1 MLELAGVRARRGGT
15 DVLHGVDL
23 GVDRGEVV
31 GIVGPNGSGKSS
43 LLRVICGLLRPVG
56 GSVRFLGAEISAQSP
71 EQICRSG
78 IALVPEGRQIFG
90 NLSVA
95 ENLAVASRGD
105 RGTMA
110 IATLLKRF
118 PILAERTG
126 QRAEQLSG
134 GEQQQLAIARALVG
148 EPRLLIL
155 DEPSMGLSPQMIEV
169 VYGVLAELRQ
179 EGLTILLVEQNVTR
193 TVAFCD
199 RCAVLS
205 AGVVRAEGKRA
216 DLERDPQ
223 LLRAYLGKQV

>member
-15 DVLHGVDL
+15 DVLYGVDL
-23 GVDRGEVV
+23 DVDRGEVV
-31 GIVGPNGSGKSS
+31 GVVGPNGAGKSS

-56 GSVRFLGAEISAQSP
+56 GSVRFLGAEISTESP
-71 EQICRSG
+71 EEICRSG

-95 ENLAVASRGD
+95 ENLAVASRDD

-118 PILAERTG
+118 PILAERGG

-148 EPRLLIL
+148 RPRLLIL

-169 VYGVLAELRQ
+169 VYGVLTELRQ
-179 EGLTILLVEQNVTR
+179 EGLTMLLVEQNVTR

-199 RCAVLS
+199 RCVVLS
-205 AGVVRAEGKRA
+205 AGAIRAEGKRA

>member
-1 MLELAGVRARRGGT
+1 MLEVAGLRARRGGAE
-15 DVLHGVDL
+15 VLRGVDL
-23 GVDRGEVV
+23 GVGRGEVV
-31 GIVGPNGSGKSS
+31 GIVGPNGAGKSS
-43 LLRVICGLLRPVG
+43 LLRVICGLLRPAG
-56 GSVRFLGAEISAQSP
+56 GSVRFLSAEISARTP
-71 EQICRSG
+71 EQIFRSG

-95 ENLAVASRGD
+95 ENLAVAGRGD
-105 RGTMA
+105 RRAQA
-110 IATLLKRF
+110 IATALERF
-118 PILAERTG
+118 PILAERIS

-148 EPRLLIL
+148 APQLLIL
-155 DEPSMGLSPQMIEV
+155 DEPSMGLSPRMIEV
-169 VYGVLAELRQ
+169 VYGVLAELRD
-179 EGLTILLVEQNVTR
+179 EGLTMLLVEQNVAR

-205 AGVVRAEGKRA
+205 AGEIRAEGTRA